1 MANAGSPAPLAYSIK
16 EAVVVTTLSRPRIYQ
31 LINEGKLE
39 TRKLG
44 RRTIILADSLR
55 RLVEEG
61 C

>member
-1 MANAGSPAPLAYSIK
+1 MANHTSHAPLAYSIK
-16 EAVVVTTLSRPRIYQ
+16 DAVAVTTLSSPRIYQ

-44 RRTIILADSLR
+44 RCTIILADSLR
-55 RLVEEG
+55 RLVQEG

>member
-1 MANAGSPAPLAYSIK
+1 MRRNENPVPLAYSVRDAAI
-16 EAVVVTTLSRPRIYQ
+16 VTSLSRPRIYQ
-31 LINEGKLE
+31 LIAEGKIE

-44 RRTIILADSLR
+44 RRTIVLAESLR

>member
-1 MANAGSPAPLAYSIK
+1 MSSKRSPAPLAYSIND
-16 EAVVVTTLSRPRIYQ
+16 AVAITTLSRPRIYQ

-44 RRTIILADSLR
+44 RRTIILAESLR
-55 RLVEEG
+55 RLVQEG